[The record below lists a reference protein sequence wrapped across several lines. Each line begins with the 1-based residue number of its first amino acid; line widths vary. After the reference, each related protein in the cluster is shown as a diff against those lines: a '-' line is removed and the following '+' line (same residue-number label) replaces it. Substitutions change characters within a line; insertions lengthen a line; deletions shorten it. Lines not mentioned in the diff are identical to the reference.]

1 MKSVADP
8 TKLKPL
14 DEKDHLLQVTI
25 EAPAGVRNKFAFE
38 GEHVRASHS
47 KSRGKS
53 YGAYCSD
60 QDLGS
65 LNGGFAARRADA
77 NFSLVLLTWHFFF
90 APFY

>member
-1 MKSVADP
+1 VADP

-14 DEKDHLLQVTI
+14 DKKDHLLQVII

-38 GEHVRASHS
+38 GELVRASHS

-53 YGAYCSD
+53 YGAIAPIKTSAASTLASPLAVRMPISPSFCS
-60 QDLGS
+60 
-65 LNGGFAARRADA
+65 RWR
-77 NFSLVLLTWHFFF
+77 FFF